1 MLKNNKRIINE
12 IKFYAQFSTNIDEE
26 ENNVSKFIARKIS
39 EPVQTQ
45 KYVYLFLEYYPKGD
59 LHNFCFQKQGLFEQE
74 AKFVL
79 RNLIEAIKLI
89 HEQKVVLRDIKP
101 ENWVID
107 EKGYLRLIDFNHSAF
122 EEEEMNEVVGT
133 IGYMA
138 PEVLNAKKYG
148 YGDEVDVWWIGWL
161 IYVTLSGNLPFQG
174 NDKISI
180 NSAILKSPIKYYKYW
195 SSELKDLLSKIFI
208 NSPKHRITLDGI
220 LAHAWLKDYS
230 EEWKDVFDSV
240 SPNSPLLST
249 EINDLKLKST
259 TDKEK
264 DHYESLKIIP
274 LTPNKIAPVVWQPIS
289 IDSPEKTIEEQNHE
303 HIYKREFSFG

>member
-1 MLKNNKRIINE
+1 M
-12 IKFYAQFSTNIDEE
+12 
-26 ENNVSKFIARKIS
+26 SKFIARKIS

-45 KYVYLFLEYYPKGD
+45 KYVYLFLEYYSKGD
-59 LHNFCFQKQGLFEQE
+59 LHNFCFQKQGLLEQE

-148 YGDEVDVWWIGWL
+148 YGEEVDVWWIGWL

-220 LAHAWLKDYS
+220 LAHAWIKDYS
-230 EEWKDVFDSV
+230 GEWKDVFDSV

-249 EINDLKLKST
+249 EINDQKLKST

-274 LTPNKIAPVVWQPIS
+274 LTQNKG
-289 IDSPEKTIEEQNHE
+289 KFIEFFKIN
-303 HIYKREFSFG
+303 